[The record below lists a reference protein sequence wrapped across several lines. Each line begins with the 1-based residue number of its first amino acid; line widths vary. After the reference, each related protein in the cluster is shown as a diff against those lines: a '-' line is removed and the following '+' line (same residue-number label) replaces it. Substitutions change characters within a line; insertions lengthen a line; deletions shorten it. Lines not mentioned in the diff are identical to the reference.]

1 MQSEAPMTI
10 RVTFGEP
17 ICREVGARE
26 KEVSLRKEDSETSI
40 TLAELARR
48 LGVTLEDSEGS
59 LMILVNGKV
68 APYASDHEFS
78 LQDGDHVELL
88 VPLAG
93 G

>member
-1 MQSEAPMTI
+1 MQPEAPMTI
-10 RVTFGEP
+10 RVTFGAP
-17 ICREVGARE
+17 IRGQLGARE
-26 KEVSLRKEDSETSI
+26 KEFSLQKEDSETPI

-59 LMILVNGKV
+59 LMILVNGKL
-68 APYASDHEFS
+68 AAYTSNHELP

>member
-1 MQSEAPMTI
+1 MTI
-10 RVTFGEP
+10 LVTFGEP

-26 KEVSLRKEDSETSI
+26 KEVSLRKENSETSI

-48 LGVTLEDSEGS
+48 LGVRLEDSEGS
-59 LMILVNGKV
+59 LMILINGKV
-68 APYASDHEFS
+68 APFASDHELS
-78 LQDGDHVELL
+78 LQDGDHVELF

>member
-1 MQSEAPMTI
+1 MAI

-17 ICREVGARE
+17 ICRELGVRE
-26 KEVSLRKEDSETSI
+26 KEVSLKKEDSETSI
-40 TLAELARR
+40 ALAELARR
-48 LGVTLEDSEGS
+48 LGVKLEDSEGS

-68 APYASDHEFS
+68 TSYASDHELS

>member
-1 MQSEAPMTI
+1 MTI
-10 RVTFGEP
+10 RVTFGES

-26 KEVSLRKEDSETSI
+26 KEVSLREEDSETSI

-48 LGVTLEDSEGS
+48 LGVTLKDSEGS

-68 APYASDHEFS
+68 VSFASDHELS
-78 LQDGDHVELL
+78 LQDGDHVELF

>member
-1 MQSEAPMTI
+1 MTI

-26 KEVSLRKEDSETSI
+26 KEVSLPAEDSETSI
-40 TLAELARR
+40 TLGELARR
-48 LGVTLEDSEGS
+48 LGIKLEDSEGS
-59 LMILVNGKV
+59 LMILINGKV
-68 APYASDHEFS
+68 APHTSDHELS
-78 LQDGDHVELL
+78 LQDGDHVEFF

>member
-1 MQSEAPMTI
+1 MTI
-10 RVTFGEP
+10 RVTFGAP
-17 ICREVGARE
+17 IRGQLGARE
-26 KEVSLRKEDSETSI
+26 KEISLQKEDSEAPI

-48 LGVTLEDSEGS
+48 LGVTLEDSESS
-59 LMILVNGKV
+59 LLILVNGKL
-68 APYASDHEFS
+68 APSPSNHELP

>member
-1 MQSEAPMTI
+1 MTI

-26 KEVSLRKEDSETSI
+26 KEVPLRKEDSETSI

-59 LMILVNGKV
+59 LMIFVNGKM
-68 APYASDHEFS
+68 APYASDHGLP

-88 VPLAG
+88 VPLG
-93 G
+93 GG

>member
-1 MQSEAPMTI
+1 MTI

-17 ICREVGARE
+17 ICRKVGARE
-26 KEVSLRKEDSETSI
+26 KEVSLRDEDSETSI
-40 TLAELARR
+40 TLAELTRR
-48 LGVTLEDSEGS
+48 LSVTLEDSEGS
-59 LMILVNGKV
+59 LMILINGKMV
-68 APYASDHEFS
+68 PHTSDHELL

>member
-1 MQSEAPMTI
+1 MTI

-17 ICREVGARE
+17 ICREMGSRE

-48 LGVTLEDSEGS
+48 LGVTLEDSEGA

-68 APYASDHEFS
+68 AQYAADHVLS
-78 LQDGDHVELL
+78 LKDGEHVELL
-88 VPLAG
+88 VPMDG

>member
-1 MQSEAPMTI
+1 MTI
-10 RVTFGEP
+10 RVTFGAP

-26 KEVSLRKEDSETSI
+26 KEVSLQKEDSETPI

-59 LMILVNGKV
+59 LLILVNGKL
-68 APYASDHEFS
+68 APYTSNHELP
-78 LQDGDHVELL
+78 LQDGDHVELF

>member
-1 MQSEAPMTI
+1 MAI

-17 ICREVGARE
+17 ICRQVGSRE

-40 TLAELARR
+40 TLVQLARR
-48 LGVTLEDSEGS
+48 LGVKIEDSEGS

-68 APYASDHEFS
+68 APHTSHHELP
-78 LQDGDHVELL
+78 LQDGDHVELF